1 LCARATIAAAN
12 ATLFAVI
19 MGMREMRTTIK
30 FLEMAIGGALL
41 LGLGAYIV
49 HGLVLIAGAVL

>member
-1 LCARATIAAAN
+1 
-12 ATLFAVI
+12 
-19 MGMREMRTTIK
+19 MRTTIK